1 MAPMDD
7 RSTFAYEA
15 QGERESAAK
24 PSAGSGEGNPDEL
37 ADAMPEPS
45 ERLASIA
52 EMLPLTPVA
61 RSLRRERE
69 AFGEFHP
76 AVNFAFFAAAIVLC
90 MCLRHPVFLAC
101 GVVLSF
107 VYYLVLRGRSGL
119 MFLFGMVIVMAM
131 LTVLNPLIN
140 TMGNTV
146 LFTYFGDRPYTLE
159 AMVYGLAIGAMFVSV
174 IVWFGC
180 YHVIMTSDKFTFL
193 FGSLAPSISQLFT
206 MVLRLVP
213 SYQRKLSEIGTA
225 RACAGKGVTG
235 EGMRERLTAASSIM
249 SALTSWALENGVV
262 LADSMKSRGY
272 GTGKRTAYALWRFTA
287 RDGVLLAMIAALVA
301 VVLIAVSNG
310 AAWVDYVPDVRFT
323 TDTVFFVGGIVAY
336 VLLLALPTIIDVR
349 ESLVW
354 RISLSKI

>member
-1 MAPMDD
+1 MGDSSA
-7 RSTFAYEA
+7 SAYEA
-15 QGERESAAK
+15 IDRGDVACA
-24 PSAGSGEGNPDEL
+24 PSADMSL
-37 ADAMPEPS
+37 AHPEEAARKSHDSS

-52 EMLPLTPVA
+52 EMLPSAPTQ
-61 RSLRRERE
+61 RTLRHERE

-101 GVVLSF
+101 GVFFSF
-107 VYYLVLRGRSGL
+107 AYYLTLHGRSGL
-119 MFLFGMVIVMAM
+119 KLLFGMVIIMAV

-146 LFTYFGDRPYTLE
+146 LFTYFGGRPYTVE

-180 YHVIMTSDKFTFL
+180 YHAIMTSDKFTFL
-193 FGSLAPSISQLFT
+193 FGSLAPSVSQLFT

-213 SYQRKLSEIGTA
+213 SYQRKLAEIGTA
-225 RACAGKGVTG
+225 RACAGKGIAG
-235 EGMRERLTAASSIM
+235 KGMFERAEVSASVV

-272 GTGKRTAYALWRFTA
+272 GTGKRTAYALWHFTT
-287 RDGVLLAMIAALVA
+287 RDGVLLAIIAALVVA
-301 VVLIAVSNG
+301 VFIAVSNG
-310 AAWVDYVPDVRFT
+310 AAWVDYVPIVRFT
-323 TDTVFFVGGIVAY
+323 TGTAFFVGGVIAY
-336 VLLLALPTIIDVR
+336 ALLLAIPMIVDIR
-349 ESLVW
+349 ESLIW
-354 RISLSKI
+354 RISLSRI

>member
-1 MAPMDD
+1 MVSMDGN
-7 RSTFAYEA
+7 SVVTYEA
-15 QGERESAAK
+15 DGDWDAVSRTSVESEDRYSTEAAQVV
-24 PSAGSGEGNPDEL
+24 
-37 ADAMPEPS
+37 PEPS
-45 ERLASIA
+45 ERLAAIA

-76 AVNFAFFAAAIVLC
+76 AVNFTFFAAAIVLC

-101 GVVLSF
+101 GVALSF

-119 MFLFGMVIVMAM
+119 KFLLGMVIVMVM
-131 LTVLNPLIN
+131 LTILNPLIN
-140 TMGNTV
+140 TRGNTV
-146 LFTYFGDRPYTLE
+146 IFTYLGERPYTLE
-159 AMVYGLAIGAMFVSV
+159 SMVYGLAIGAMFVSV

-180 YHVIMTSDKFTFL
+180 YHAIMTSDKFTFL
-193 FGSLAPSISQLFT
+193 FGSLAPSVSQLFT

-213 SYQRKLSEIGTA
+213 SYQRKLTEIGTA
-225 RACAGKGVTG
+225 RACAGKGPTG
-235 EGMRERLTAASSIM
+235 KGMRERLEASSSVV

-272 GTGKRTAYALWRFTA
+272 GTGKRTAFALWRFTM
-287 RDGVLLAMIAALVA
+287 RDGVLLAVIAVLVA
-301 VVLIAVSNG
+301 VVLVAVSNG

-323 TDTVFFVGGIVAY
+323 VDTVFFAGGVIAY
-336 VLLLALPTIIDVR
+336 VLLLAMPTIIDVR
-349 ESLVW
+349 ESLIW